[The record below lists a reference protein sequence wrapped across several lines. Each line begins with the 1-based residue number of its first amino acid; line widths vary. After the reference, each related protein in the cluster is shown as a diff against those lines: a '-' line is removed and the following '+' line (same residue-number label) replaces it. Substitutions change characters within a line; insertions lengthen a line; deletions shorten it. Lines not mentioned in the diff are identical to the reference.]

1 MNKMNFLILVNLF
14 IFTFSCSRPTSRTE
28 DYIRKDW
35 PHWSDL
41 NKNCLNT
48 RGEILQERSIVK
60 IKFNKKGCKV
70 VAGEWNDYYYPAK
83 LNRVDLIDIDHLV
96 PLKHAHEHGGLSW
109 SKKMKE
115 QFANDP
121 ENLVVTHRKF
131 NRAKGPK
138 GIDEWLPVKIEYAC
152 KYVQDWLKIKTK
164 YNLNIGVR
172 ERSTI
177 SELKGKCAS
186 SAH

>member
-1 MNKMNFLILVNLF
+1 MNFLILVNLF
-14 IFTFSCSRPTSRTE
+14 IFNFSCSRPTSRTE
-28 DYIRKDW
+28 KYIRKDW

-48 RGEILQERSIVK
+48 RAEILKERSLIK
-60 IKFNKKGCKV
+60 INLNQKGCKV
-70 VAGEWNDYYYPAK
+70 VSGSWNDYYFPEK
-83 LNRVDLIDIDHLV
+83 LNQVDQIDIDHLV
-96 PLKHAHEHGGLSW
+96 PLKHAYENGGRSW
-109 SKKMKE
+109 SKQMKE

-121 ENLVVTHRKF
+121 ENLVITHRKF

-138 GIDEWLPVKIEYAC
+138 GIDEWLPVKIEFAC
-152 KYVQDWLKIKTK
+152 KYVQDWLKIKNK
-164 YNLNIGVR
+164 YKLNIGEK

-186 SAH
+186 MAY